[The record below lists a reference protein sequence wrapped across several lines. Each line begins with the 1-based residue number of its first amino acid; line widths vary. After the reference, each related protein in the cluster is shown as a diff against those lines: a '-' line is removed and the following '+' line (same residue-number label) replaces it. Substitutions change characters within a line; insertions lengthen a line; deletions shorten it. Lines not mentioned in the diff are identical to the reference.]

1 LPFTSV
7 KVVERVFSKEEK
19 ARLIENISE
28 EVIESY
34 GERMRGKTWVVIE
47 EVKPEDWLIG
57 DNIPIQKL
65 K

>member
-1 LPFTSV
+1 MPFTSV

-47 EVKPEDWLIG
+47 EVKPEDWSIG